1 MYASSTAS
9 MNMIPFNRLSHVPPQ
24 ASVPVFLGGWY
35 VCILQL
41 SWSPPSVILNA
52 IVASFASSY
61 CFWYYWSHHLGL
73 AYGFASSQ
81 MVFKGETQP
90 LQLVIL
96 LDARVLCQRGHHL
109 VYLLNSFSQN
119 LLPYMLVFWSSRNNY
134 SHLLTGQGPV
144 FTFVSS
150 MKPLLGI
157 LSSSAASSHLAVFQ
171 SLAQS
176 QFITS
181 LLDHKVG

>member
-1 MYASSTAS
+1 MLISQLQWLVVWIVAAVPNSEAFIMYASSTAS
-9 MNMIPFNRLSHVPPQ
+9 MNMIPFNKLSHVPPQ

-81 MVFKGETQP
+81 MVFKGETQRMP
-90 LQLVIL
+90 ESFANVATILYIYSIPFLKTCYRTLHAGILVIEE
-96 LDARVLCQRGHHL
+96 
-109 VYLLNSFSQN
+109 
-119 LLPYMLVFWSSRNNY
+119 
-134 SHLLTGQGPV
+134 
-144 FTFVSS
+144 
-150 MKPLLGI
+150 
-157 LSSSAASSHLAVFQ
+157 
-171 SLAQS
+171 
-176 QFITS
+176 
-181 LLDHKVG
+181 